1 MKTIEY
7 KVSEKRKQDLI
18 FLATNS
24 RGIKVERIYYP
35 GCQLILVSVDSENK
49 LLQVK

>member
-1 MKTIEY
+1 MSITY

-24 RGIKVERIYYP
+24 RGIKVQGSYYP
-35 GCQLILVSVDSENK
+35 GCQLILTTIDAENK
-49 LLQVK
+49 LLTVK